1 MFDEVDVAELFT
13 PKLLILSFFIL
24 SAIYVHYRGKVR
36 HSFFRQ
42 LADHSTIMAPV
53 NSIMYMFSSVPNKPY
68 IEREHF
74 PDIQIFKDNWMTIR
88 DEAINAAKAGQVKK
102 SEKLDDLA
110 FNSFFR
116 TGWKRFYIKWY
127 KDYLPSAQELCPKTV
142 ELLKQAPSV
151 KAAMFTLLPPGAT
164 LVRHRDPFA
173 GSIRYHLGLST
184 PNSDEC
190 FIRVDGEDYSWR
202 DGEDV
207 FFDETFIHHAE
218 NNTDVDRLIFFCDVE
233 RPMNNP
239 LARWFNRL
247 FGRLFVS
254 AAATK
259 NTDSDQVGILNRAF
273 HYVYQVRLVGKR
285 LKKYNKNLYYT
296 IKYTLF
302 AIIIYLI
309 FF

>member
-1 MFDEVDVAELFT
+1 MAEFFT
-13 PKLLILSFFIL
+13 PKLLILYFFIL
-24 SAIYVHYRGKVR
+24 SAIYVHNRGKVR

-42 LADHSTIMAPV
+42 LGDHSTIMAPV

-68 IEREHF
+68 IDSSYF
-74 PDIQIFKDNWMTIR
+74 PDIQIFKDNWETIR
-88 DEAINAAKAGQVKK
+88 DEAINASRAGQVKK

-151 KAAMFTLLPPGAT
+151 KAAMFTMLPPGAT
-164 LVRHRDPFA
+164 LVRHRDPYA

-202 DGEDV
+202 DGEGV
-207 FFDETFIHHAE
+207 LFDETFIHHAE
-218 NNTDVDRLIFFCDVE
+218 NNTDVDRLIFFCDIE

-239 LARWFNRL
+239 LARWFNRF
-247 FGRLFVS
+247 FGRFFVS

-259 NTDSDQVGILNRAF
+259 NTDSDKVGILNRAF

-296 IKYTLF
+296 IKYILF
-302 AIIIYLI
+302 GLIIYLI

>member
-1 MFDEVDVAELFT
+1 
-13 PKLLILSFFIL
+13 
-24 SAIYVHYRGKVR
+24 
-36 HSFFRQ
+36 
-42 LADHSTIMAPV
+42 MAPV

-68 IEREHF
+68 IDSSYF
-74 PDIQIFKDNWMTIR
+74 PDIQIFKDNWETIR
-88 DEAINAAKAGQVKK
+88 DEAINASRAGQVKK

-142 ELLKQAPSV
+142 ELLRQAPSV
-151 KAAMFTLLPPGAT
+151 KAAMFTMLPPGAT
-164 LVRHRDPFA
+164 LVRHRDPYA

-207 FFDETFIHHAE
+207 LFDETFIHHAE
-218 NNTDVDRLIFFCDVE
+218 NNTDVDRLIFFCDIE

-239 LARWFNRL
+239 LARWFNRF
-247 FGRLFVS
+247 FGRFFVS

-259 NTDSDQVGILNRAF
+259 NTDSDKVGILNRAF

-296 IKYTLF
+296 IKYILF
-302 AIIIYLI
+302 ALIIYLI

>member
-1 MFDEVDVAELFT
+1 MADLFT
-13 PKLLILSFFIL
+13 PKLLILYFFIL
-24 SAIYVHYRGKVR
+24 SAIYVHFRGKVR

-42 LADHSTIMAPV
+42 LTCHSTLMAPV

-68 IEREHF
+68 LESEYF
-74 PDIQIFKDNWMTIR
+74 PEMKIFKDNWQTIR
-88 DEAINAAKAGQVKK
+88 DEALNAAQAGQVKK

-116 TGWKRFYIKWY
+116 TGWKRFYLKWY
-127 KDYLPSAQELCPKTV
+127 QDYLPSAQELCPKTI

-151 KAAMFTLLPPGAT
+151 KAAMFTLLPPDAT
-164 LVRHRDPFA
+164 LVRHRDPYA
-173 GSIRYHLGLST
+173 GSIRYHLGLIT
-184 PNSDEC
+184 PNSDDC

-202 DGEDV
+202 DGEEV

-218 NNTDVDRLIFFCDVE
+218 NNTNEDRLIFFCDVE
-233 RPMNNP
+233 RPLNNP
-239 LARWFNRL
+239 IARWFNRF
-247 FGRLFVS
+247 FGRIVVA

-259 NTDSDQVGILNRAF
+259 NTDTDKVGVLNRVF
-273 HYVYQVRLVGKR
+273 HYVYQVRLTGKR

-296 IKYTLF
+296 VKYLLY
-302 AIIIYLI
+302 AGIIYLI

>member
-1 MFDEVDVAELFT
+1 MCIIVARYDIVFSDNWLTIRQSWLQSTVICTCFPASQT
-13 PKLLILSFFIL
+13 HLILTAIIL
-24 SAIYVHYRGKVR
+24 RIS
-36 HSFFRQ
+36 SQ
-42 LADHSTIMAPV
+42 L
-53 NSIMYMFSSVPNKPY
+53 
-68 IEREHF
+68 
-74 PDIQIFKDNWMTIR
+74 FKDNWETIR
-88 DEAINAAKAGQVKK
+88 HEAIHAAQAGQVKK

-116 TGWKRFYIKWY
+116 TIWKRFYIKWY
-127 KDYLPSAQELCPKTV
+127 KDYLPSAQELCPKNV
-142 ELLKQAPSV
+142 ELLKQAPSI

-184 PNSDEC
+184 LNSDAC

-202 DGEDV
+202 DGKDV
-207 FFDETFIHHAE
+207 IFDETFIHHAV
-218 NNTDVDRLIFFCDVE
+218 NNTDIDRLIIFCDVE

-239 LARWFNRL
+239 IARWFNRF
-247 FGRLFVS
+247 FGWFFVS

-259 NTDSDQVGILNRAF
+259 NTDSDKVGILNRAF

-285 LKKYNKNLYYT
+285 LKKYNKHLYYT
-296 IKYTLF
+296 VKYILF
-302 AIIIYLI
+302 AGIIYLI